1 MGYGYFFLPNIEID
15 KLFLVSLV
23 SLEALVI
30 LAAQEQRE
38 TLVEM
43 VLKVVLECRD
53 PEENLASLVC
63 LVNLV

>member
-1 MGYGYFFLPNIEID
+1 M
-15 KLFLVSLV
+15 V

-30 LAAQEQRE
+30 LEAQEQRE

-43 VLKVVLECRD
+43 VQKVVLECRD

-63 LVNLV
+63 LVSLV

>member
-1 MGYGYFFLPNIEID
+1 M
-15 KLFLVSLV
+15 V

-30 LAAQEQRE
+30 LEAQEQRE